1 MSIEI
6 FMKYAFAL
14 ASLCALLFSG
24 ACTQSPEKL
33 LATANKYHQNKKFK
47 EASILYQKV
56 IAKDKTNAEA
66 YYREGLNLIDDH
78 QPIQAMGF
86 LRRAVD
92 LKPSNTDAEVKLAEI
107 YLAIYASDPKKYR
120 SMLEDVRDL
129 SAKISAHSPDSYD
142 SYRMEGLVALAD
154 RNTDKALDA
163 FQRANQLKP
172 YSPDLVGWYAETLVA
187 AQHRDEA
194 ISLVQ
199 DMLAHDKTW
208 SPGYDFLFMQYS
220 RANDPGKAEATLRD
234 RVRNNPSNA
243 AGYINLAN
251 FLVATNRYSEAEP
264 VIRKLLDDKK
274 AFPNAHQQVGDFYVR
289 ARKYDD
295 ALAQYKEGLKE
306 NPKQAVGYQERIVA
320 VDQLAGHAGE
330 ALQLAKEVAS
340 KNPKD
345 TTANEVYASLLLQ
358 RGTKADLTNSLA
370 ELKSLV
376 QKNPANAVLHL
387 DLAKAYYGLGN
398 MDGAFNESQEAIRQN
413 SKLTQARLLAARIYS
428 DRGDS
433 GKAIEQSEI
442 VLSAEPGNP
451 EARLIHARALLASGQ
466 VPKGQAEMEGLVAQF
481 PKLNDARVQLAS
493 LYMQEKLTD
502 KAKEQFEKVWTSN
515 PPDYRGFVGL
525 QTVKMAQG
533 QVDQAIQAMQDIV
546 QKNPKNDALRSQLA
560 TFEAT
565 AASMEAKSN
574 PDRAK
579 QLAEAAIADLKE
591 VVKTS
596 PQYEDAWIRL
606 GVLQRSDKQ
615 NDAAMASFQQAAS
628 INPRSAPAILNQA
641 VLLESMGKKKEAA
654 AAYNKVLGIDPQNTL
669 ALNNLAFL
677 NAEEGTNLD
686 QAMTWATKAQQQV
699 PNSPDVSDTLGYVY
713 YQKNL
718 NAEALQIFRKVVQ
731 DYPQNPTFHFHLAM
745 ALLKE
750 GDKQGAK
757 DEAEKAM
764 KNAPPQ
770 QQTQIRTF
778 VGQIG

>member
-1 MSIEI
+1 
-6 FMKYAFAL
+6 MKYVFAL
-14 ASLCALLFSG
+14 ASVCALLFSG

-66 YYREGLNLIDDH
+66 YYLEGLNLIDDR
-78 QPIQAMGF
+78 QAIQAVGF

-92 LKPSNTDAEVKLAEI
+92 LKPSNTDAEVKLSEI
-107 YLAIYASDPKKYR
+107 YLSIYAADPKKYR
-120 SMLEDVRDL
+120 SMLDDVRDL
-129 SAKISAHSPDSYD
+129 SAKISAHSPNSYD
-142 SYRMEGLVALAD
+142 SFRIEGLLALAD
-154 RNTDKALDA
+154 RNTDKALEA
-163 FQRANQLKP
+163 FRNANQLKP
-172 YSPDLVGWYAETLVA
+172 HSPDLVGWYAETLVA

-208 SPGYDFLFMQYS
+208 GPGYDFLFMQYS
-220 RANDPGKAEATLRD
+220 RANDSAKAEATLRD
-234 RVRNNPSNA
+234 RVHNDPSNA

-251 FLVATNRYSEAEP
+251 FLVATNRYNEAEP
-264 VIRKLLDDKK
+264 VMRKVLDDKK
-274 AFPNAHQQVGDFYVR
+274 AFPNAHQLVGDFYVR
-289 ARKYDD
+289 AKKYDE

-306 NPKQAVGYQERIVA
+306 SPKQAVPYQERIVA
-320 VDQLAGHAGE
+320 VNQLAGRPGE
-330 ALQLAKEVAS
+330 ALQLAKEVAA

-345 TTANEVYASLLLQ
+345 TTANEIYASLLVQ
-358 RGTKADLTNSLA
+358 RGTKADLTNSVV
-370 ELKSLV
+370 ELKNLV
-376 QKNPANAVLHL
+376 QRNPSNAVLHL

-398 MDGAFNESQEAIRQN
+398 VDGAFNESQEALRQN
-413 SKLTQARLLAARIYS
+413 SKLTQARLLTAKIYG

-433 GKAIEQSEI
+433 GKAIEQSEM

-451 EARLIHARALLASGQ
+451 EARLIHARALLVSGQ
-466 VPKGQAEMEGLVAQF
+466 VAKGQAEMEGLVSQF

-493 LYMQEKLTD
+493 LYMQEKSID
-502 KAKEQFEKVWTSN
+502 KAKEQFDKVWNSN

-525 QTVKMAQG
+525 QSIKMARG
-533 QVDQAIQAMQDIV
+533 QVDQAIQGMQDIV
-546 QKNPKNDALRSQLA
+546 QKNPKNDALRSELA
-560 TFEAT
+560 NFEV
-565 AASMEAKSN
+565 AAARLAAKSN

-579 QLAEAAIADLKE
+579 QFTEAAIADLKQ

-596 PQYEDAWIRL
+596 PQYEDAWLRL
-606 GVLQRSDKQ
+606 GALQRSDKQ
-615 NDAAMASFQQAAS
+615 DDAAMASFQQAAS

-641 VLLESMGKKKEAA
+641 VLLALMGKKKEAA

-718 NAEALQIFRKVVQ
+718 NSEALQIFRKVVQ
-731 DYPQNPTFHFHLAM
+731 DDPKNPTFHFHLAM
-745 ALLKE
+745 ALLKQ

-764 KNAPPQ
+764 KNAPPEQ
-770 QQTQIRTF
+770 QNQIRTF

>member
-1 MSIEI
+1 
-6 FMKYAFAL
+6 MKHVFAL

-24 ACTQSPEKL
+24 ACTQNPEKL
-33 LATANKYHQNKKFK
+33 LATANKYHQKKQYK

-78 QPIQAMGF
+78 QPIQAMGY

-92 LKPSNTDAEVKLAEI
+92 LKPNNTDAEVKLAEI
-107 YLAIYASDPKKYR
+107 YLAIYASDTRKYR

-129 SAKISAHSPDSYD
+129 SAKISAHSPNSYD
-142 SYRMEGLVALAD
+142 SLRIQGLLDLAD
-154 RNTDKALDA
+154 QNTDKALDA
-163 FQRANQLKP
+163 FRKANQLKP
-172 YSPDLVGWYAETLVA
+172 YSADLVGWYAQTLIA

-194 ISLVQ
+194 ITLVQ
-199 DMLAHDKTW
+199 NMLTHDKTW
-208 SPGYDFLFMQYS
+208 GPGYDFLFMQYS
-220 RANDPGKAEATLRD
+220 RANDPAKAEATLRD
-234 RVRNNPSNA
+234 RVQNDPSNA
-243 AGYINLAN
+243 SGYINLAN
-251 FLVATNRYSEAEP
+251 FLLATNRYSEAEP
-264 VIRKLLDDKK
+264 VIRKLLNDKK
-274 AFPNAHQQVGDFYVR
+274 AFPNAHQLVGDFYVR
-289 ARKYDD
+289 AKKYDD
-295 ALAQYKEGLKE
+295 ALTQYKEGLKD

-320 VDQLAGHAGE
+320 VNQLAGRTAE

-358 RGTKADLTNSLA
+358 RGTKADLTNSA
-370 ELKSLV
+370 TELKNLV
-376 QKNPANAVLHL
+376 QRNPSNAVLHL

-398 MDGAFNESQEAIRQN
+398 VDGALNETQEALRQN
-413 SKLTQARLLAARIYS
+413 SKLIQARLLAARIYN

-433 GKAIEQSEI
+433 GKAIEESET

-451 EARLIHARALLASGQ
+451 EARFIHARALLASGQ
-466 VPKGQAEMEGLVAQF
+466 MAKGQSELEGLVSQF
-481 PKLNDARVQLAS
+481 PNLNEARVQLAS
-493 LYMQEKLTD
+493 LYLQEKSMD
-502 KAKEQFEKVWTSN
+502 KAKEQYEKVWNSN

-525 QTVKMAQG
+525 QTIKMAQG

-546 QKNPKNDALRSQLA
+546 QKNPKNDGLRSQLA
-560 TFEAT
+560 NFEAL
-565 AASMEAKSN
+565 AASLEAKSN
-574 PDRAK
+574 PERAK
-579 QLAEAAIADLKE
+579 QLAEAAVADLQQ

-596 PQYEDAWIRL
+596 PQFEDAWIRL
-606 GVLQRSDKQ
+606 GVLQRSEKQ
-615 NDAAMASFQQAAS
+615 DGAALASFERAEA
-628 INPRSAPAILNQA
+628 INPRSAAAFLNQA

-654 AAYNKVLGIDPQNTL
+654 ATYNKVLGIDPQNTL

-677 NAEEGTNLD
+677 NAEQGTNLD
-686 QAMTWATKAQQQV
+686 QAMTWATKAQRQV
-699 PNSPDVSDTLGYVY
+699 PDSPDVSDTLGYVY

-745 ALLKE
+745 ALLKQ
-750 GDKQGAK
+750 GDKQGARN
-757 DEAEKAM
+757 EAEKAM

-770 QQTQIRTF
+770 QQSQIRTF

>member
-1 MSIEI
+1 
-6 FMKYAFAL
+6 MKYVFAL
-14 ASLCALLFSG
+14 VSLCALLFSG

-56 IAKDKTNAEA
+56 ISKDKTNSEA
-66 YYREGLNLIDDH
+66 YYREGLNLVDDH

-92 LKPSNTDAEVKLAEI
+92 LKPANTDAEVKLSEI
-107 YLAIYASDPKKYR
+107 YLAIYASDTRKYR
-120 SMLEDVRDL
+120 SMLDDVRDL
-129 SAKISAHSPDSYD
+129 SAKISAHLPNSYD
-142 SYRMEGLVALAD
+142 SFRIEGLLALAD
-154 RNTDKALDA
+154 GNTEKALED
-163 FQRANQLKP
+163 FRNANQLKP
-172 YSPDLVGWYAETLVA
+172 HSPDLVGWYAETLIA

-194 ISLVQ
+194 VALVQ

-208 SPGYDFLFMQYS
+208 GPGYDFLFMQYS
-220 RANDPGKAEATLRD
+220 RANDPAKAEATLRD
-234 RVRNNPSNA
+234 RVHNDPSNA
-243 AGYINLAN
+243 SGYINLAN
-251 FLVATNRYSEAEP
+251 FLTATNRYSEAEP
-264 VIRKLLDDKK
+264 VMRKVLDDKK
-274 AFPNAHQQVGDFYVR
+274 AFPNAHQMVGDFYVR
-289 ARKYDD
+289 AKKYDD
-295 ALAQYKEGLKE
+295 ALVQYKEGLKE

-320 VDQLAGHAGE
+320 VDQLAGRSGE

-358 RGTKADLTNSLA
+358 RGTKADLTSSVT
-370 ELKSLV
+370 ELKNLV
-376 QKNPANAVLHL
+376 QRSPSNAVLHL

-398 MDGAFNESQEAIRQN
+398 VDGAFNESQEALRQN
-413 SKLTQARLLAARIYS
+413 SKLTQARLLSARIYS

-433 GKAIEQSEI
+433 GKAIEQSEM

-451 EARLIHARALLASGQ
+451 EARFIHARALLVSGQ
-466 VPKGQAEMEGLVAQF
+466 VAKGQAEMEGLVSQF
-481 PKLNDARVQLAS
+481 PKLNDGRVQLAA
-493 LYMQEKLTD
+493 LYMQEKSMD
-502 KAKEQFEKVWTSN
+502 KAKEQFEKVWNSN

-525 QTVKMAQG
+525 QTIKMAQG
-533 QVDQAIQAMQDIV
+533 QVDQAIQAMQDVV
-546 QKNPKNDALRSQLA
+546 QKNSKNDALRSQLA
-560 TFEAT
+560 NFEAT
-565 AASMEAKSN
+565 AASMQARSN
-574 PDRAK
+574 PDRSK

-596 PQYEDAWIRL
+596 PQSEDSWIRL
-606 GVLQRSDKQ
+606 GILQRSDKQ
-615 NDAAMASFQQAAS
+615 DDAAMASFEKAAS
-628 INPRSAPAILNQA
+628 INPRSAPAFLNQA
-641 VLLESMGKKKEAA
+641 VLLESQGKKKEAS

-718 NAEALQIFRKVVQ
+718 NSEALQIFRKVVQ

-757 DEAEKAM
+757 NEAEKAM

-770 QQTQIRTF
+770 QQNQIRTF